1 MQIEILIH
9 TPLPAVNICLSTEG
23 CTCYVMSI
31 LLKEYHKLQ
40 NIYLQKYDDKKIY
53 ILAFLS
59 LGSAF
64 MNAKKKKKKIRSLSI
79 MIVLFCAGIDVV
91 NEFRLLVFSKFLA
104 AFWACQI
111 RLCVCLS
118 FVA

>member
-1 MQIEILIH
+1 
-9 TPLPAVNICLSTEG
+9 
-23 CTCYVMSI
+23 MSI

-40 NIYLQKYDDKKIY
+40 NIYLQMYDDKKIY

-64 MNAKKKKKKIRSLSI
+64 MNAKKKKKIRPLSI

-91 NEFRLLVFSKFLA
+91 NKFRLLVFSKFLA

-111 RLCVCLS
+111 RLCVCFS

>member
-1 MQIEILIH
+1 
-9 TPLPAVNICLSTEG
+9 
-23 CTCYVMSI
+23 MSI

-64 MNAKKKKKKIRSLSI
+64 MNAKKKKKDKT
-79 MIVLFCAGIDVV
+79 IVYYDCLI
-91 NEFRLLVFSKFLA
+91 
-104 AFWACQI
+104 
-111 RLCVCLS
+111 LCRY
-118 FVA
+118 